1 MFSLHVLRNA
11 LHVITLSLEFNNEF
25 SAVCVLICE
34 LHADCMFL
42 AFNQQDKKA
51 LRDFTYVAKV
61 ATTFLWFLPCEVKRF
76 CFVNSSCQL

>member
-51 LRDFTYVAKV
+51 LRTFTNVTK
-61 ATTFLWFLPCEVKRF
+61 EVTSLTIFGF
-76 CFVNSSCQL
+76 CRVR